1 MISWTL
7 VLLLGFSLRALNG
20 LRLLDEA
27 HYISSAVILDRLSVP
42 EEDGL
47 TMRPLRMGFLEVS
60 VGKIDRSREEPA
72 DLAELEE
79 GPEKKRLVG

>member
-7 VLLLGFSLRALNG
+7 VLLLRFSLRALDG
-20 LRLLDEA
+20 LSLLVEA
-27 HYISSAVILDRLSVP
+27 LYISSAVIVDRLSIP

-47 TMRPLRMGFLEVS
+47 TKRPLGMGCLEVL
-60 VGKIDRSREEPA
+60 VGKIDRSPEETA